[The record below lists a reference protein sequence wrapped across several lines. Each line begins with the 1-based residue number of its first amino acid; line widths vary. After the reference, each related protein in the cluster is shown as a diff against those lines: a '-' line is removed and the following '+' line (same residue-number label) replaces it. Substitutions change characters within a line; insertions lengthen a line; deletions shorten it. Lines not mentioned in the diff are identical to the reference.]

1 LALVCSAGIIV
12 DIYYREQW
20 SCPMDEVDDPEEN
33 DEELD
38 DDGIPDAIR
47 RRLETFVPELVRKSF
62 AAGLGALFT
71 TEEGIRKITKEMP
84 MPKELAGYLAS
95 TAGAG
100 KDEVMRVMAREVR
113 EFLQTVNFSEEIA
126 KMLTMLSFEVKTEIR
141 FIPNDEKF
149 GGVEPDVKAKVR
161 VKKNGEDAREES
173 EERPKGRRRRLT
185 LRGRDA
191 EAPPTD
197 EEGD

>member
-1 LALVCSAGIIV
+1 
-12 DIYYREQW
+12 
-20 SCPMDEVDDPEEN
+20 MDEVDDPEEI

-62 AAGLGALFT
+62 AAGLGAVFS
-71 TEEGIRKITKEMP
+71 TEEGIRKITKDMP
-84 MPKELAGYLAS
+84 LPKELAGYVAS

-126 KMLTMLSFEVKTEIR
+126 KMLTLLSFEVKTEIR

-161 VKKNGEDAREES
+161 VKKNGEDEEES
-173 EERPKGRRRRLT
+173 EEKPKTRRRRLT
-185 LRGRDA
+185 LRGREA
-191 EAPPTD
+191 EAASAA
-197 EEGD
+197 EEDGPEKD

>member
-1 LALVCSAGIIV
+1 
-12 DIYYREQW
+12 
-20 SCPMDEVDDPEEN
+20 MDEVDDPEEN

-47 RRLETFVPELVRKSF
+47 RRLET
-62 AAGLGALFT
+62 
-71 TEEGIRKITKEMP
+71 ITKEMP

>member
-1 LALVCSAGIIV
+1 
-12 DIYYREQW
+12 
-20 SCPMDEVDDPEEN
+20 MDEVDDHEEN
-33 DEELD
+33 TEELEE
-38 DDGIPDAIR
+38 DGLPDAIR

-62 AAGLGALFT
+62 AAGLGAVFS
-71 TEEGIRKITKEMP
+71 TEEGIRKITKDMP
-84 MPKELAGYLAS
+84 LPKELASYVAS

-161 VKKNGEDAREES
+161 VKKNGDDVTDEVA

-185 LRGRDA
+185 LRGREA
-191 EAPPTD
+191 EAAPDD
-197 EEGD
+197 EDD

>member
-1 LALVCSAGIIV
+1 
-12 DIYYREQW
+12 
-20 SCPMDEVDDPEEN
+20 MDEVDDREEN
-33 DEELD
+33 EEELD

-62 AAGLGALFT
+62 AAGLGAVFS
-71 TEEGIRKITKEMP
+71 TEEGIRKITKDMP
-84 MPKELAGYLAS
+84 LPKELASYVAN

-161 VKKNGEDAREES
+161 VKKNDESEEES
-173 EERPKGRRRRLT
+173 EEKPKARRRRLT

-191 EAPPTD
+191 EASPP
-197 EEGD
+197 EEESE